1 MSSVQWDTR
10 HDTLFASNT
19 DDLVAEPNRRI
30 TRTHDGVLIV
40 VHSDDP
46 SGIEIG
52 GDGDIARGVLVHRD
66 DDVCDVRDD
75 DDASSSSSASSP
87 SSSWRLGHTDPNVVD
102 VELETT
108 RERCDDDD
116 DATRRDD
123 V

>member
-1 MSSVQWDTR
+1 M
-10 HDTLFASNT
+10 ASNT
-19 DDLVAEPNRRI
+19 DDDLVAEPNRRI

-46 SGIEIG
+46 STIEIG

-66 DDVCDVRDD
+66 DDVRD
-75 DDASSSSSASSP
+75 DDASSS

-116 DATRRDD
+116 ATRSDD

>member
-1 MSSVQWDTR
+1 M
-10 HDTLFASNT
+10 ASNT
-19 DDLVAEPNRRI
+19 DDLVAEI

-66 DDVCDVRDD
+66 DDVRDD
-75 DDASSSSSASSP
+75 DDASSSSSSSS

-116 DATRRDD
+116 DDDATRRDD

>member
-52 GDGDIARGVLVHRD
+52 DSDGDIARGVLVHRD
-66 DDVCDVRDD
+66 DDVRD
-75 DDASSSSSASSP
+75 DDASSSSP
-87 SSSWRLGHTDPNVVD
+87 SWRLGHTDPNVVD

>member
-1 MSSVQWDTR
+1 M
-10 HDTLFASNT
+10 ASNT
-19 DDLVAEPNRRI
+19 DDDLVAEPNRRI

-52 GDGDIARGVLVHRD
+52 DSDGDIARGVLVHRD
-66 DDVCDVRDD
+66 DDVRD
-75 DDASSSSSASSP
+75 DDASSSSSSSP
-87 SSSWRLGHTDPNVVD
+87 SSWRLGHTDPNVVD

-116 DATRRDD
+116 DDATRSDD

>member
-1 MSSVQWDTR
+1 M
-10 HDTLFASNT
+10 ASNT
-19 DDLVAEPNRRI
+19 DDDLVAEPNRRI

-46 SGIEIG
+46 STIEIG

-66 DDVCDVRDD
+66 DDVRDD
-75 DDASSSSSASSP
+75 DDASSSSSSSP
-87 SSSWRLGHTDPNVVD
+87 AWRLGHTDPNVVD
-102 VELETT
+102 VQLETT

-116 DATRRDD
+116 ATRSDD

>member
-1 MSSVQWDTR
+1 M
-10 HDTLFASNT
+10 ASNT
-19 DDLVAEPNRRI
+19 DDDLVAEPNRRI

-52 GDGDIARGVLVHRD
+52 DSDGDMGARGVLVHRD
-66 DDVCDVRDD
+66 DDVRD
-75 DDASSSSSASSP
+75 DDASSSSP
-87 SSSWRLGHTDPNVVD
+87 SWRLGHTDPNVVD

-116 DATRRDD
+116 DDATRSDD

>member
-1 MSSVQWDTR
+1 LFTGGVNYRRASR
-10 HDTLFASNT
+10 HASR
-19 DDLVAEPNRRI
+19 VR
-30 TRTHDGVLIV
+30 
-40 VHSDDP
+40 DDP

-66 DDVCDVRDD
+66 DDDVRD
-75 DDASSSSSASSP
+75 DDASSSSSSS

-116 DATRRDD
+116 DDATRRDD

>member
-1 MSSVQWDTR
+1 M
-10 HDTLFASNT
+10 ASNT
-19 DDLVAEPNRRI
+19 DDDLVAEPNRRI

-46 SGIEIG
+46 STIEIG

-66 DDVCDVRDD
+66 DDVRD
-75 DDASSSSSASSP
+75 DDASSSSSSP
-87 SSSWRLGHTDPNVVD
+87 AAWRLGHTDPNVVD

-116 DATRRDD
+116 DDATRSDD

>member
-75 DDASSSSSASSP
+75 DDASTSSSASSP
-87 SSSWRLGHTDPNVVD
+87 SSWRLGHTDPNVVD

-116 DATRRDD
+116 DATRSDD

>member
-1 MSSVQWDTR
+1 MSAVQWDTR
-10 HDTLFASNT
+10 HDTLVASNT

-30 TRTHDGVLIV
+30 TRTHDGVLHLV

-75 DDASSSSSASSP
+75 DDASTSSASSP

-116 DATRRDD
+116 ATRSDD